1 MKITITSILCLL
13 FINVLSQEFVGEF
26 NKVRPDSA
34 FNNVHVIKISSN
46 EQSTT
51 FAIWVKL
58 KVKMHKHVD
67 HVENIYV
74 TQGEGKFHLGATT
87 YHIEKGDLIIVP
99 KNTWHSLEVTSQNPI
114 RVISIQSPEFKGLD
128 RVFKN

>member
-74 TQGEGKFHLGATT
+74 TQGEGKFHGVAPQSSSGGSNLPSYSDVFGRWLT
-87 YHIEKGDLIIVP
+87 
-99 KNTWHSLEVTSQNPI
+99 NT
-114 RVISIQSPEFKGLD
+114 QSPEFKGLD